1 MQWLEIK
8 IWLEA
13 VTGFDRDALH
23 IYGAV
28 FIQFGLALFCRRS
41 LASIWPWL
49 AVFMVALANEY
60 LDYQR
65 VGNSPASQAVFQAE
79 GYKDMWNTMLIPTFL
94 LLVARLWPA
103 WMTGKSKEHNKSVGL
118 SPSDE
123 KAA

>member
-1 MQWLEIK
+1 MQWIEIK
-8 IWLEA
+8 IWLES

-28 FIQFGLALFCRRS
+28 FIQFGLALFFRRS
-41 LASIWPWL
+41 LASIWPWI
-49 AVFMVALANEY
+49 AVFLVAIANEY

-65 VGNSPASQAVFQAE
+65 VGDTPASQAIFQAE

-103 WMTGKSKEHNKSVGL
+103 WMTGNAKERNQSAGL
-118 SPSDE
+118 RTGEE
-123 KAA
+123 KTA